1 MIKRG
6 SGILLHIT
14 SLPSS
19 YGIGDFGPGA
29 YRFADFL
36 TKTAQ
41 CFWQIL
47 PINPTC
53 TAYGNSPYSSY
64 SAFAGNSLLIS
75 PDLMVEDGILSK
87 SKIKGHFSCLN
98 ERVDYRAVTEY
109 KKRVF
114 QIAYEENKKRIEK
127 EHEFERFC
135 AENSYWL
142 DDYALF
148 IALKE
153 HFNGVVW
160 SNWPEDLRYRER
172 SVIKKWK
179 GVLIER
185 ILMEKFFQYIFFK
198 QWASLKNYCN
208 SKNIQIIGDVPI
220 YVNYDSS
227 DVWANPEIFKLDRE
241 KRPIFVAGAPPGYF
255 SSTGQLWGH
264 AVYKWDVLKETQYS
278 WWVERIE
285 HNLKLFHKFRL
296 DHFRG
301 FVAYWEVPAAEKTA
315 INGRWV
321 KVPVKDFFNTLF
333 KHFPDLPLIAEDI
346 GVITPDVREIM
357 NFFGFPGMSVLLFAF
372 VEDFPTNFYLP
383 HNHVKNCVVYTGT
396 HDNNTIRGWFRK
408 EASPEDRKRLFG
420 YIGRKVSEKEIH
432 WELIRLAMM
441 SVADMAVIPMQ
452 DILGLG
458 EEARMNRPSTSE
470 GNWKWRLL
478 PEQLTPS
485 LIKKFL
491 QITKIYGRG

>member
-1 MIKRG
+1 MMKRG

-19 YGIGDFGPGA
+19 YGIGDLGPGA

-47 PINPTC
+47 PVNPTC

-87 SKIKGHFSCLN
+87 FNIKGHSSFLN

-114 QIAYEENKKRIEK
+114 QIAYEESKKKIEK

-160 SNWPEDLRYRER
+160 SNWPEDLRDRER

-179 GVLIER
+179 EGLIER

-198 QWASLKNYCN
+198 QWASLKNYCD

-285 HNLKLFHKFRL
+285 HNLKLFHRVRL

-321 KVPVKDFFNTLF
+321 KAPVKDFFNTLF

-357 NFFGFPGMSVLLFAF
+357 NFFGFPGMRVLLFAF
-372 VEDFPTNFYLP
+372 EEDFPANFYLP

-396 HDNNTIRGWFRK
+396 HDNNTIKGWFRK
-408 EASPEDRKRLFG
+408 EASPEHRKRLFG
-420 YIGRKVSEKEIH
+420 YIGRKVPEKEIH
-432 WELIRLAMM
+432 RELIRLAMM
-441 SVADMAVIPMQ
+441 SVADMAIIPMQ

-470 GNWKWRLL
+470 GNWEWRLL

-485 LIKKFL
+485 LIKRFS